1 MVNLETSASNNNNN
15 NSSSGSADLLG
26 LGLAGGN
33 GGSEEA
39 SQPSVNGN
47 GFSQEAPT
55 NNLSKYVY
63 NCNNVQLV
71 VGFPFWV
78 GSLNLRVS
86 PGLNT
91 QSCIK
96 VHLCS
101 TSKFENLCRPI
112 LTHKNIVDLFFM
124 FLFLSMLCDTTF

>member
-63 NCNNVQLV
+63 SCYNVQLV
-71 VGFPFWV
+71 VGFVHKGFFRL
-78 GSLNLRVS
+78 GNLA
-86 PGLNT
+86 L
-91 QSCIK
+91 
-96 VHLCS
+96 L
-101 TSKFENLCRPI
+101 RPPWPW
-112 LTHKNIVDLFFM
+112 LGRRQWGQ
-124 FLFLSMLCDTTF
+124 

>member
-1 MVNLETSASNNNNN
+1 MNCLDRLKINLIFIFLNRSSEDGEPAKPKASMVNLETSASNNNNN

-63 NCNNVQLV
+63 SCNNVQSV
-71 VGFPFWV
+71 KGFPFL
-78 GSLNLRVS
+78 G
-86 PGLNT
+86 
-91 QSCIK
+91 
-96 VHLCS
+96 
-101 TSKFENLCRPI
+101 
-112 LTHKNIVDLFFM
+112 NIVK
-124 FLFLSMLCDTTF
+124 S